1 MPKPQSDLVSYPHA
15 KPLDQGV
22 RIVSRKPS
30 LRDQKMVTV
39 LVALWFVVAI
49 AAVLWGVP
57 HIERSLTTEVED
69 ALGDAP
75 VDVRLSGR
83 DATLIASGAPEA
95 AEAARLTVASVKG
108 VRQASVDVVAS
119 ALDEVTVNPSLE
131 PRIVEPVLDDPSV
144 TVRSDRGAF
153 TLSGSVA
160 NDETAQTLISA
171 AIAAYGEDRVTA
183 DMTIDADTHT
193 PAWLDNPFALLS
205 IVGRH
210 DLGIEVYDKTMR
222 LTGVVPD
229 DATHTDVVRSLE
241 AELDGALTVVDRLV
255 VVPVEEPVFSMEAN
269 GGSVTLRGTL
279 PSQGEVNSIRAAA
292 ESIYGADSVATWLTV
307 DAASPAIPY
316 LTDADGFFRAFEGR
330 TLNFVD
336 LGDITALRGSVPSD
350 EIRTSIANA
359 VSAILEPRS
368 LSNELEVVEVS
379 EETTAALEAINDIIG
394 ASLNFGSGST
404 SLSDDDRAKLDS
416 VAIILND
423 NPSLR
428 AVVEGHTDSRG
439 AGNQRLSEERAR
451 AVVAYLV
458 EIGIDP
464 DRLSAIGFGE
474 SRPIASNETASGRS
488 QNRRIEF
495 NIEGSS

>member
-1 MPKPQSDLVSYPHA
+1 
-15 KPLDQGV
+15 
-22 RIVSRKPS
+22 
-30 LRDQKMVTV
+30 
-39 LVALWFVVAI
+39 
-49 AAVLWGVP
+49 
-57 HIERSLTTEVED
+57 
-69 ALGDAP
+69 
-75 VDVRLSGR
+75 
-83 DATLIASGAPEA
+83 
-95 AEAARLTVASVKG
+95 
-108 VRQASVDVVAS
+108 
-119 ALDEVTVNPSLE
+119 
-131 PRIVEPVLDDPSV
+131 
-144 TVRSDRGAF
+144 
-153 TLSGSVA
+153 
-160 NDETAQTLISA
+160 
-171 AIAAYGEDRVTA
+171 
-183 DMTIDADTHT
+183 
-193 PAWLDNPFALLS
+193 
-205 IVGRH
+205 
-210 DLGIEVYDKTMR
+210 
-222 LTGVVPD
+222 
-229 DATHTDVVRSLE
+229 
-241 AELDGALTVVDRLV
+241 
-255 VVPVEEPVFSMEAN
+255 MEAN

-379 EETTAALEAINDIIG
+379 EETTTALEAINDIIG